1 MSKASKDKAGKDRA
15 DKPLAAVRGRRV
27 TMKELAAH
35 LGVSTTTVSRGLKGA
50 ADIGP
55 ETIAMVRQAARE
67 VGYTPDV
74 RGVKLRT
81 GQTFTICY
89 LKAILPQ
96 QDVPDAAIAA
106 QFDAIASCLKDTPYQ
121 LQIVPWNPAEDDAV
135 EILARIVGARLAD
148 GVLLDLTQPQDERVR
163 YLLEHD
169 FPFVSF
175 GRTELFTEHPYVDA
189 NSEKA
194 AYDAAAWLLARGH
207 RRIALLGAQLP
218 FTFNLQR
225 RRGYERALAEAGIAV
240 DPFLVRAEGVS
251 ARMARSVAA
260 GMLAAPDAPTG
271 FVCVN
276 ESSALGTMAAIRD
289 AGRCIGHG
297 VGRGCDVVARVSTA
311 LNDYLDPPIATCHL
325 DIQEVARHLSGF
337 LLRRIA
343 GEPAQALQ
351 RVFDCVFHAP
361 PDQDRTR
368 HQKL

>member
-1 MSKASKDKAGKDRA
+1 MGKATKDKVG
-15 DKPLAAVRGRRV
+15 KPLAAVRGRRV

-35 LGVSTTTVSRGLKGA
+35 LGVSITTVSRGLKGA
-50 ADIGP
+50 SDIGP
-55 ETIAMVRQAARE
+55 ETIAMVRKAAHD

-106 QFDAIASCLKDTPYQ
+106 QFDAIASCLKNTPYH

-135 EILARIVGARLAD
+135 AILARIVGAGQAD
-148 GVLLDLTQPQDERVR
+148 GVLLDLTEPRDARVM

-169 FPFVSF
+169 FPFVTF

-194 AYDAAAWLLARGH
+194 AYDATAWLLARGH

-225 RRGYERALAEAGIAV
+225 RRGYARALEGAGLAV
-240 DPFLVRAEGVS
+240 DAALVRSDGVS
-251 ARMARSVAA
+251 ARLARSVASD
-260 GMLAAPDAPTG
+260 MLRMPDAPTG

-276 ESSALGTMAAIRD
+276 ESSALGAMAGIRD
-289 AGRCIGHG
+289 SGRTIGDGGGNGAGA
-297 VGRGCDVVARVSTA
+297 CDVVARVSTA

-325 DIQEVARHLSGF
+325 DIQEVARHLSDF

-343 GEPAQALQ
+343 GEPVASLQ
-351 RVFDCVFHAP
+351 RVFDCEFHAP
-361 PDQDRTR
+361 P
-368 HQKL
+368 LPPV